1 MTNKLLTRLSKCRL
15 IETIDDFC
23 SAVLGA
29 GGILYIAG
37 NLYKQAGFVSR
48 DGFGSIRFR
57 IVVNLLSHFFYI
69 IWSWT
74 VPFFSSV
81 SNHNLPFKK
90 IINCNLNNIRRKKKK
105 EVQKE
110 AGNCIYIF
118 KKMSKIV
125 YNAGRRLRS
134 SHTCLSKSNNLKRP
148 SLLY

>member
-1 MTNKLLTRLSKCRL
+1 MVYCTLQAIFTSRPGSYPGTDL
-15 IETIDDFC
+15 
-23 SAVLGA
+23 A
-29 GGILYIAG
+29 LYR
-37 NLYKQAGFVSR
+37 SE
-48 DGFGSIRFR
+48 
-57 IVVNLLSHFFYI
+57 LLSIYSQRASFFQHNLKLNGA
-69 IWSWT
+69 
-74 VPFFSSV
+74 FLSSV